1 MAVGLIRL
9 SRESSRGKC
18 EKGGEA
24 YARTDIFSSATPMAR
39 VKPPTV
45 PQSARPEATNVIR
58 VAAGWPK
65 RSADQI
71 TKGNTVEASG

>member
-1 MAVGLIRL
+1 
-9 SRESSRGKC
+9 
-18 EKGGEA
+18 
-24 YARTDIFSSATPMAR
+24 MAR

-45 PQSARPEATNVIR
+45 PQIARPEATNVIR

-71 TKGNTVEASG
+71 TKGDTV